1 MIKLKILITISS
13 IFCLFS
19 ALNIHAYRTSVV
31 PFNADINPCQTDFDP
46 NSTLVTFYGDS
57 LGELV
62 SLPLYG
68 YFGWEWYLTTQE
80 PRVRWDVQNLARTGS
95 RTQQVYDLIC

>member
-1 MIKLKILITISS
+1 MNKNLKYPIILLLFLPIFS
-13 IFCLFS
+13 IYS
-19 ALNIHAYRTSVV
+19 DRTSVT
-31 PFNADINPCQTDFDP
+31 PASDKPDACQTDFDP